1 MDTENSRKTIGYWCL
16 EYCCKQ
22 ILRGFI
28 RGDNDEDS
36 AEEMSCYLHVSSEL
50 AKLQNPKKA
59 DANMTTWLLVAE
71 TCVRILQKDFDF
83 EGKNAAFD
91 TFDQFLTYLCKTFK
105 IEDATSNKLINKY
118 NQICYNQM
126 EEEDNDAYH
135 SFIKDVQ
142 HIMKI
147 IESKMGKTFL
157 ERIFEGSN
165 QMKQSLLF
173 DRGQMFNSL
182 DEHLQIDGLEDQ
194 ERERCRERFIKNEE
208 IGKITQVEMS
218 RGNVTRKLYNPR
230 RNILDSINDESKD
243 KSSEPIAGPDQQ
255 ASSSENELEES
266 EDELMETESD
276 GDQGPRQSANAPG
289 KRTAHHRDKSPIK
302 RKGRSKPLEV
312 EEVVSSSQG
321 SAETS
326 DTPDDH
332 VTQTNKSLQERVS
345 DKRRNAPSARNKVTK
360 VDSFEYDSME
370 SNDSILQEANVTST
384 ARQKRR
390 PFSEEEVEWLRRGVK
405 RYGFGNWATILR
417 NYPFPSKRT
426 AVNLKDKWRNIER
439 NDKTK

>member
-118 NQICYNQM
+118 NQ
-126 EEEDNDAYH
+126 
-135 SFIKDVQ
+135 
-142 HIMKI
+142 
-147 IESKMGKTFL
+147 
-157 ERIFEGSN
+157 IFEGSN